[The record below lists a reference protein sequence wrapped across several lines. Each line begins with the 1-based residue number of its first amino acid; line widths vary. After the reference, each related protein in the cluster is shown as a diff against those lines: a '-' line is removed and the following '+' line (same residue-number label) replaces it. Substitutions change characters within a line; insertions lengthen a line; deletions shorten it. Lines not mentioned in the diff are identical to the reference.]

1 MMDTV
6 LAWNGLIL
14 TGQVN
19 KVYMELFSVAQWMR
33 MKDSLTVQSKS
44 AVQ

>member
-6 LAWNGLIL
+6 LARNGLIL

-19 KVYMELFSVAQWMR
+19 KVYMELFSVAQ
-33 MKDSLTVQSKS
+33 
-44 AVQ
+44 

>member
-1 MMDTV
+1 MMNTV

-19 KVYMELFSVAQWMR
+19 EVYAELFSVAQWVR
-33 MKDSLTVQSKS
+33 MKDSLTVQNKS
-44 AVQ
+44 AMQ